1 MLDKVLDKVRDV
13 PLLGDIVDKPLDAV
27 EGTLDLLQD
36 PEKLLEMLKGQVS
49 PEAAELLQLLIAM
62 LQEGHDPFAPE
73 APAGGGHAP
82 AGGGGHAP
90 AGGGGHAPAGGG
102 GHGSPSK
109 SPVGREVDGPG
120 GFLWKPV
127 SESDGNLVVLLPPEL
142 KGQVSSVEIQ
152 DAAGNTID
160 TGRFSGD
167 QKNGGRPHFRFDK
180 PGSAYGEGLT
190 AVAKTTDGRE
200 IRFDVGT
207 GGERHD

>member
-1 MLDKVLDKVRDV
+1 MLDKVFDKVRDV
-13 PLLGDIVDKPLDAV
+13 PLIGDIADKPLDAV

-36 PEKLLEMLKGQVS
+36 PQKLLEMLKGQVS

-62 LQEGHDPFAPE
+62 LQEGQDPFAPE
-73 APAGGGHAP
+73 APTGGGHAPAGGGHAP
-82 AGGGGHAP
+82 AGGGGH
-90 AGGGGHAPAGGG
+90 
-102 GHGSPSK
+102 GSSPKSSVGSK
-109 SPVGREVDGPG
+109 VDGPG

-167 QKNGGRPHFRFDK
+167 QKNGGRPHFRFGK
-180 PGSAYGEGLT
+180 PGAAYGDGLT

-200 IRFDVGT
+200 IRFEVGT
-207 GGERHD
+207 GGARHD